1 LEKEHILSISYHPKE
16 RINESNFQLESFSI
30 NCYQYWYQHTAFQSI
45 SISIR
50 LNSKMFMRNVFKL
63 DNFQL
68 SLLIGH
74 FNSSLHWMR
83 FGFLL
88 WFRFL
93 HLNMCT
99 NSDFGLSKICQP
111 FWWTVHVLGNLPQIS
126 HLDLWPYHRW
136 PPWKFE

>member
-99 NSDFGLSKICQP
+99 IEHKTCDILAAERLRLMVLDNRLIIESFQIFICILK
-111 FWWTVHVLGNLPQIS
+111 W
-126 HLDLWPYHRW
+126 
-136 PPWKFE
+136 